1 MDPHAFRVHPHQ
13 ALAVYVEALAA
24 GARVGVLGDASLG
37 VADRLAASGARSVHL
52 WDPDIERALVEGRR
66 APEGVEVLPYSL
78 QEAAVRPFDLVIVPD
93 LGLFDDPAEVIART
107 RVMVGDAGVA
117 LIRAVNG
124 EADAGET
131 ANTFDYYELFDL
143 VAASFS
149 GVRMVGQLAFQG
161 TALVALG
168 ENDES
173 PLVTVDTQLAEGD
186 RAVSAFVAV
195 ASQGEVSTEAYS
207 IIELP
212 PPATDD
218 ADTDTDTDGIREA
231 LADAEL
237 RTRALERE
245 VLDHA
250 ARSAELEMALAART
264 QQVSELFLE
273 AEEARAVAQAG
284 RIVAAE
290 VEAMTHRSNRADRR
304 SALLEQELAAAID
317 THATELLRFEDALR
331 ERAQAV
337 RRLEAE
343 LERREGIVRD
353 LVGTLEESALPTQP
367 PPADVVPMS
376 PPMNEPAVESSS
388 AALAENARLRQQLD
402 ALALDLARR
411 EGEAR
416 ATAWSVAELER
427 RLEEVTSSGQAANPA
442 PAVVPPPAGN
452 GEGPRESGTGIA
464 RALDEIDAL
473 RRALA
478 QEHERRVRAESGDA
492 LTQARADIQRLT
504 VLVDQMALDR
514 APSGPSA
521 PGPE

>member
-1 MDPHAFRVHPHQ
+1 MEPHAFRVHPHQ

-37 VADRLAASGARSVHL
+37 VAERLAAAGARSVHL
-52 WDPDIERALVEGRR
+52 WDPDPERALVEGHR
-66 APEGVEVLPYSL
+66 APEGVEVLPYSP
-78 QEAAVRPFDLVIVPD
+78 QQAAVRPFDLVVVPD
-93 LGLFDDPAEVIART
+93 LGLFDHPADVIART
-107 RVMVGDAGVA
+107 RAMVGDAGVA

-212 PPATDD
+212 PPPAND
-218 ADTDTDTDGIREA
+218 ADADGIREA
-231 LADAEL
+231 LAEAEL

-245 VLDHA
+245 ILDHV

-273 AEEARAVAQAG
+273 AEEARAGAQAG
-284 RIVAAE
+284 RIAAAE

-317 THATELLRFEDALR
+317 THAAELLRFEDALR

-343 LERREGIVRD
+343 LARREGIVRD
-353 LVGTLEESALPTQP
+353 LVSTIEESASPTQP
-367 PPADVVPMS
+367 PPAEVVPTS
-376 PPMNEPAVESSS
+376 PPVNEPTVESSS

-427 RLEEVTSSGQAANPA
+427 QLAEVTSSGQTANPA

-452 GEGPRESGTGIA
+452 GEGPREAGTGIA
-464 RALDEIDAL
+464 VALDEIDAL

-492 LTQARADIQRLT
+492 LMQARADIQRLT
-504 VLVDQMALDR
+504 VLVDQMTLDR

>member
-1 MDPHAFRVHPHQ
+1 MESHAFRVHPHQ

-37 VADRLAASGARSVHL
+37 VAERLVASGAHSVHL
-52 WDPDIERALVEGRR
+52 WDPDPERALVHGHR
-66 APEGVEVLPYSL
+66 APEGIKVLPYAL
-78 QEAAVRPFDLVIVPD
+78 QEATVRTFDLVVVPD
-93 LGLFDDPAEVIART
+93 LGLFDHPADVIART
-107 RVMVGDAGVA
+107 RAMVGDVGVA

-124 EADAGET
+124 DADASQT
-131 ANTFDYYELFDL
+131 ATTFDYYELFDL

-168 ENDES
+168 ENDEA

-195 ASQGEVSTEAYS
+195 ASQGEVSIEGYS

-212 PPATDD
+212 PEVRDD
-218 ADTDTDTDGIREA
+218 ADIDGIRET
-231 LADAEL
+231 LADAEM
-237 RTRALERE
+237 RATALDRAIRE
-245 VLDHA
+245 QA

-264 QQVSELFLE
+264 QQVSKLFLE
-273 AEEARAVAQAG
+273 AEEARAATQAG
-284 RIVAAE
+284 RIAAAE
-290 VEAMTHRSNRADRR
+290 VEAMTHRQNRADRR
-304 SALLEQELAAAID
+304 AALLEQELGAAIE

-343 LERREGIVRD
+343 LERRDVIVRD
-353 LVGTLEESALPTQP
+353 LVSAIEESASPTQP
-367 PPADVVPMS
+367 PPTD
-376 PPMNEPAVESSS
+376 EPAGGSPGAVVV
-388 AALAENARLRQQLD
+388 ENAHLRQQLD

-416 ATAWSVAELER
+416 ATAWGVAELER
-427 RLEEVTSSGQAANPA
+427 RLAEVTSSSQAANPA
-442 PAVVPPPAGN
+442 HSVGPTPAGN
-452 GEGPRESGTGIA
+452 GEGARESGTAIA
-464 RALDEIDAL
+464 SALDEIDAL
-473 RRALA
+473 RRALT

-492 LTQARADIQRLT
+492 LTQARADIERLT
-504 VLVDQMALDR
+504 VLVDQMTQDR

-521 PGPE
+521 EGPG